1 MSSTDGALILH
12 RVALNASFIAIGF
25 ALRHLKV
32 LTVDDGRTVFRFATH
47 VTLPAL
53 LLYVM
58 TRAAAA
64 TSGAVN
70 VMSAIV
76 PATSLLV
83 GLATSF
89 GAYAVYRK
97 SPARVRGL
105 NVGCATGVNLG
116 MFAYPFV
123 EAIWGAGGLALCAMW
138 DAPNAVVV
146 FGAAK
151 AIFAAEQKNGDAS
164 RAVHDDGGI
173 YDGEWLD
180 KKKHGYGVYR
190 YPSGSTYEGQWKN
203 NVKDGLG
210 VYTFGKGG
218 SYAGEFK
225 RGAFEG
231 TGIRVLRTGAVK
243 AGLWENNEFVEATTV
258 KDCEGTIAATNAAQ
272 ATARKAAEASNLTA
286 KALLLKVATFPP
298 VIAVSLAS
306 LMNFMRIAL
315 PNTAAQLVVPL
326 ANANNPLVLLTLGVL
341 FKPSMDRMQLQAVTK
356 FISVKYALG
365 LMCAALATISIPQS
379 FTLARGVIAALCVMP
394 VPSIVMQYSADHEN
408 DGALAASI
416 VMGSQAM
423 SIALICAFAV
433 VAPHIATIDRT
444 VFSGA
449 LAASAT
455 GVALLGALS
464 VKALAPSRGETK
476 TRTQPA
482 STSASACWRRSR
494 SRRVV
499 ARRETPRSVRVLT
512 SQSSTFASAAR
523 TVVGRRARIVRGGA
537 RAGCVLS
544 VRSLAVF

>member
-1 MSSTDGALILH
+1 M
-12 RVALNASFIAIGF
+12 
-25 ALRHLKV
+25 
-32 LTVDDGRTVFRFATH
+32 
-47 VTLPAL
+47 
-53 LLYVM
+53 
-58 TRAAAA
+58 
-64 TSGAVN
+64 
-70 VMSAIV
+70 
-76 PATSLLV
+76 
-83 GLATSF
+83 
-89 GAYAVYRK
+89 
-97 SPARVRGL
+97 
-105 NVGCATGVNLG
+105 
-116 MFAYPFV
+116 
-123 EAIWGAGGLALCAMW
+123 
-138 DAPNAVVV
+138 
-146 FGAAK
+146 
-151 AIFAAEQKNGDAS
+151 
-164 RAVHDDGGI
+164 
-173 YDGEWLD
+173 
-180 KKKHGYGVYR
+180 
-190 YPSGSTYEGQWKN
+190 
-203 NVKDGLG
+203 
-210 VYTFGKGG
+210 
-218 SYAGEFK
+218 
-225 RGAFEG
+225 
-231 TGIRVLRTGAVK
+231 LRTGAVK

-298 VIAVSLAS
+298 VIAVSIAS
-306 LMNFMRIAL
+306 LMNFMGIAL

-416 VMGSQAM
+416 VMSSQAM

-444 VFSGA
+444 MFSGA

-476 TRTQPA
+476 TRNQPA
-482 STSASACWRRSR
+482 STSASACWRSSR

-499 ARRETPRSVRVLT
+499 ARRETPRSVCVLT
-512 SQSSTFASAAR
+512 TQSSAFVSAAR
-523 TVVGRRARIVRGGA
+523 TVMGRRARVVRGGA
-537 RAGCVLS
+537 RAGCLLS